1 MQVVAEA
8 YVRAMSTRKVEA
20 LGVTS
25 LSKSQ
30 VSELARELD
39 QTVSAFRNRPLDAG
53 PLHVCVG

>member
-1 MQVVAEA
+1 MQVVTEV
-8 YVRAMSTRKVEA
+8 YVRGISTRRVEGLVEA

-39 QTVSAFRNRPLDAG
+39 QTVSEFRRRADL
-53 PLHVCVG
+53 